1 MGFITPCFIRKNTP
15 ELRKKLEELGYK
27 KYGNPFQITD
37 DSKLI
42 TTIDGEYVPYNVPLD
57 DSFIDCGTNEE
68 LFLAIAALRD
78 DTDEN
83 QWFVAD
89 SPLSVSYDDIVGND
103 HYFTEPKGS
112 MFFWDEN
119 WMHAT
124 IISGNYHKANVAE
137 LIEHFK
143 EKEESMDDIK
153 LSLRQIRIM
162 KNAIR
167 FYRNR
172 IKKSR
177 YEAYCNMFITNFDK
191 DWEELIEI
199 GFANKKT
206 FGLEKTVMYFVTE
219 TGMKYLEILFECT
232 IIEKE

>member
-1 MGFITPCFIRKNTP
+1 MGFTIPCFIRKNTP
-15 ELRKKLEELGYK
+15 ELRKKLEELGYR

-37 DSKLI
+37 DSKLV

-57 DSFIDCGTNEE
+57 DSFIGCETNEE

-78 DTDEN
+78 DTNEN

-119 WMHAT
+119 WNYGT
-124 IISGNYHKANVAE
+124 IISGSYHKATVEE

-143 EKEESMDDIK
+143 GKEINHE
-153 LSLRQIRIM
+153 
-162 KNAIR
+162 
-167 FYRNR
+167 
-172 IKKSR
+172 
-177 YEAYCNMFITNFDK
+177 
-191 DWEELIEI
+191 
-199 GFANKKT
+199 
-206 FGLEKTVMYFVTE
+206 
-219 TGMKYLEILFECT
+219 
-232 IIEKE
+232 